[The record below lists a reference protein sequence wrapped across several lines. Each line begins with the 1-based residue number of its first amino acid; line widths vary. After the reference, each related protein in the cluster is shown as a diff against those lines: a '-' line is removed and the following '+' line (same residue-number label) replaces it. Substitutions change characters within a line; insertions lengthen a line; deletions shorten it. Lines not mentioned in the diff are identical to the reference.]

1 VNLRQVSLSI
11 YSFGYAA
18 GFLQDNRPEAA
29 PPVVTIG
36 NVADLARQHGLGGIE
51 FPVDRYFK
59 VRELDRAEAFIGG
72 LLRDGM
78 NVAVD
83 LEHFDVPYI
92 RAFLPVLSRQ
102 GLGFARIKMSSFYGG
117 NRYLEAR
124 FADQVSDFV
133 AALRSLLPALR
144 RQGIKL
150 LIENH
155 QDLGAEDLIRII
167 GATSADCIGINWDI
181 GNSLAVLD
189 TPETFLRKAGGFIGN
204 VHLKDYR
211 LCRCEKGFYLVRCA
225 LGEGVVEF
233 TSLLAGLKEQQG
245 PVPMAIELGAQIARR
260 ADVFEPAYLE
270 AYRPHTAHGTDEFFA
285 FLEARL
291 RDGEEWKSL
300 WERNHPGWAIIESE
314 KAEVIRSVA
323 FLKGL
328 AV

>member
-1 VNLRQVSLSI
+1 MNLRQVSLSI

-18 GFLQDNRPEAA
+18 GFLHDDRPEAA

-36 NVADLARQHGLGGIE
+36 NVAELARQYGLGGIE

-59 VRELDRAEAFIGG
+59 IHELDKAETFVGG
-72 LLRDGM
+72 LLKDGM

-83 LEHFDVPYI
+83 FEHFDVPYI
-92 RAFLPVLSRQ
+92 RAFLPVLSRNR
-102 GLGFARIKMSSFYGG
+102 LPFARIKMSGFYGG

-124 FADQVSDFV
+124 FADQVADFV
-133 AALRSLLPALR
+133 GALRSLLPELR
-144 RQGIKL
+144 REGIKL

-211 LCRCEKGFYLVRCA
+211 LYRCEKGFYLVRCA

-233 TSLLAGLKEQQG
+233 ASLLAGLKQQG
-245 PVPMAIELGAQIARR
+245 AVPMAVELGAQIARR

-270 AYRPHTAHGTDEFFA
+270 AYRPLAGHDTREFFA
-285 FLEARL
+285 FLDARL
-291 RDGEEWKSL
+291 REGDGWKSP
-300 WERNHPGWAIIESE
+300 WERNCSGRAIIESE
-314 KAEVIRSVA
+314 RNDVVRSVA

-328 AV
+328 GV

>member
-1 VNLRQVSLSI
+1 MNLRQVSLSI
-11 YSFGYAA
+11 YSFGYSA
-18 GFLQDNRPEAA
+18 GFLHDDRQEAA

-36 NVADLARQHGLGGIE
+36 NVAELARQHGLGGIE

-59 VRELDRAEAFIGG
+59 VHELDQAEAFIGG
-72 LLRDGM
+72 LLKDGM

-83 LEHFDVPYI
+83 FESFDVPYI
-92 RAFLPVLSRQ
+92 RAFLPILSRHR
-102 GLGFARIKMSSFYGG
+102 LRFARIKMSGFYGG

-124 FADQVSDFV
+124 FAYQVSDFV
-133 AALRSLLPALR
+133 GALRSLVPEIR
-144 RQGIKL
+144 REGVKL

-204 VHLKDYR
+204 IHLKDYR
-211 LCRCEKGFYLVRCA
+211 LCRCEKGFYLSRCA
-225 LGEGVVEF
+225 LGDGVVDF
-233 TSLLAGLKEQQG
+233 ASLLASLKQQQG
-245 PVPMAIELGAQIARR
+245 PVPMAIELGAQVARR

-270 AYRPHTAHGTDEFFA
+270 AYRPLAGHDTSEFFA
-285 FLEARL
+285 FLDARL
-291 RDGEEWKSL
+291 RDGEDWKSP
-300 WERNHPGWAIIESE
+300 WEQNCSGRAIIESE
-314 KAEVIRSVA
+314 RDEVVRSVA
-323 FLKGL
+323 FLNGL